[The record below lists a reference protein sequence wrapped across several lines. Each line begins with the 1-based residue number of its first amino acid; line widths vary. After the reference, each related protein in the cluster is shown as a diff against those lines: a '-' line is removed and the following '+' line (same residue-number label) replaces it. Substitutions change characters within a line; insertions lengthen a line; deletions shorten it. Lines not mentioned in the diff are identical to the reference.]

1 MLNLLNKFVEQLNY
15 GKCDINRLISD
26 EKIKQPIKGYFIARG
41 MIEYFQEQELFI
53 SNEEFDHGSPA
64 SSDIFYGCNNL
75 ARKNQRNGNSYS
87 FRNVYRFV
95 PIPFENRLHWNH
107 NFVEKENDQD
117 YFSNVYHK
125 FDECMVKTYDFT
137 VELPECISLIEV
149 ETRKAF
155 FDYMI
160 GTTSKLKINQGTT
173 NKLKINELLE
183 ILTTV
188 EIQDLDNFEYLSEME
203 EKLYNNKLIKL
214 SQRTQRKLV
223 LHVISFKRISN
234 FSSIFCKEIEY
245 YGFLGEF
252 YSPSR
257 TCKLLERLV
266 KYKCP
271 NLNGISDLYN
281 ISIEHIANEICD
293 GNYLLSEYILLC
305 ICSRQKLEFKAYEEN
320 ISDCISKLPQIVLH
334 ISMCN
339 KEFVERLNSFLLNHL
354 PRLNWINV
362 DISTLNNG
370 RLTPYF
376 DVEEDRFVTG
386 ILQVPLLRNLI
397 VINET
402 SLEDGKLSEKGLENI
417 SNISLLTNFGYVNY
431 GFTNYKV
438 PIKTE
443 SNYIILTSNE
453 KSIFANKSNLSISL
467 NAKYAEENNGILNP
481 QNKSG
486 NVVPNCSE
494 ANFSFVLKL
503 FISIVGSCVDMLEF
517 DEQTQDYIAETFV
530 NIRQT
535 SNICNLIH
543 ATSLHTW
550 IMLAR
555 VQALMN
561 GEEKLSKNRFE
572 QFFRLEIERLEKL
585 SKNGKKNPILN

>member
-1 MLNLLNKFVEQLNY
+1 MFNLLNKFVEQLNY
-15 GKCDINRLISD
+15 GKCDINRLISE

-53 SNEEFDHGSPA
+53 SNEEFDHGSHA
-64 SSDIFYGCNNL
+64 RSDIFYEYNDL
-75 ARKNQRNGNSYS
+75 ARKNQGNGSSYS

-107 NFVEKENDQD
+107 DFVENENNRD
-117 YFSNVYHK
+117 YFSSVYHN

-137 VELPECISLIEV
+137 LELSECTSSIEV
-149 ETRKAF
+149 ETRKIF

-160 GTTSKLKINQGTT
+160 DSTSKLKIDKETT
-173 NKLKINELLE
+173 NNLKINELLE
-183 ILTTV
+183 VLTIV
-188 EIQDLDNFEYLSEME
+188 EFQDLNNFEYLSDME
-203 EKLYNNKLIKL
+203 EKLYSDKLIKL
-214 SQRTQRKLV
+214 NQRTQRKLV

-234 FSSIFCKEIEY
+234 YSSIFCKEIEY
-245 YGFLGEF
+245 DGFLGEF

-266 KYKCP
+266 KYKFP

-281 ISIEHIANEICD
+281 IFIEYIANEICN

-305 ICSRQKLEFKAYEEN
+305 ICSRQKLEFKAYEEHA
-320 ISDCISKLPQIVLH
+320 SDCISTLPQIVLH
-334 ISMCN
+334 ISMCD
-339 KEFVERLNSFLLNHL
+339 KEFVKRINSFLLNHL

-362 DISTLNNG
+362 DISNLNNG

-376 DVEEDRFVTG
+376 DVEGDRFVTG
-386 ILQVPLLRNLI
+386 ILQVPLLRNII

-402 SLEDGKLSEKGLENI
+402 SIEDGELSEKGLKNI

-431 GFTNYKV
+431 DFTNYQV

-443 SNYIILTSNE
+443 SNYIVLTSNE
-453 KSIFANKSNLSISL
+453 KSIFANKSNLTISL
-467 NAKYAEENNGILNP
+467 NAKYAEENNGTLNLR
-481 QNKSG
+481 NKSG
-486 NVVPNCSE
+486 NMVPNCSE
-494 ANFSFVLKL
+494 AEFSFLLKL
-503 FISIVGSCVDMLEF
+503 FISIVSSCVEMLEF

-535 SNICNLIH
+535 SNICNLIN
-543 ATSLHTW
+543 TSSLHTW

-561 GEEKLSKNRFE
+561 D
-572 QFFRLEIERLEKL
+572 
-585 SKNGKKNPILN
+585 